1 MISVNSRI
9 IYSMLF
15 FSLLML
21 LVIVVRPRI
30 MFNKN
35 LDIKSFGLNKDDTI
49 YSFGLFTVVAAILS
63 FYVFCLIDMIFG

>member
-1 MISVNSRI
+1 
-9 IYSMLF
+9 MLF

-21 LVIVVRPRI
+21 LVIVIRPRI
-30 MFNKN
+30 MFKKDLQMKN
-35 LDIKSFGLNKDDTI
+35 FGLKKDETI